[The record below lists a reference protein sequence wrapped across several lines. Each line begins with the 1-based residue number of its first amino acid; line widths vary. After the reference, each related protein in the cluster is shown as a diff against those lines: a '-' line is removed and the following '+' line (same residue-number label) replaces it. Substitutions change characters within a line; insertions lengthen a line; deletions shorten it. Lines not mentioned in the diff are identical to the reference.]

1 MVNITLCNIIA
12 YFSAVLTFFGS
23 IFSCFFLVIDVKNL
37 NRPVKKSD
45 GTMWFVTE
53 SDVASM
59 AIDTISN
66 VAIFIA
72 SVFLIIGIKRRH
84 HTFVAPWVFVVAICV
99 VLNLLKLIPNQETL
113 LQSLVSVDPPAWD
126 SCEQRSGC
134 NFELQS
140 VWCP

>member
-1 MVNITLCNIIA
+1 
-12 YFSAVLTFFGS
+12 
-23 IFSCFFLVIDVKNL
+23 
-37 NRPVKKSD
+37 
-45 GTMWFVTE
+45 
-53 SDVASM
+53 M

-113 LQSLVSVDPPAWD
+113 LQSLVSVAIQVIIWYPIF
-126 SCEQRSGC
+126 SLYQ
-134 NFELQS
+134 ELRKTT
-140 VWCP
+140 VNPGDDYDACPTKEPSADGEAYPQKTDDNTPTETDNPTEMGH